1 MKNIKLIIL
10 FFFLLFN
17 NFYFSYSAA
26 SIQNQIVVKVGD
38 TIITSIDIQNQ
49 ILTNLMINKQEIT
62 EDNVNKNKQYSLK
75 MLIDM
80 SIKKGEIDKY
90 KITEYNKNDLRE
102 YLNSV
107 AKNFN
112 TDVKGLKQIF
122 EESNISYNSFVK
134 KHEIELLWNTLIFTI
149 YRNQININMVDVE
162 NEVKKIQGNKKKE
175 ELIKIKNTI
184 LNKKKEDK
192 LNLFSRSHFTN
203 LQNKISVNF
212 Q

>member
-102 YLNSV
+102 YLNSE

-112 TDVKGLKQIF
+112 TDVKGLK
-122 EESNISYNSFVK
+122 
-134 KHEIELLWNTLIFTI
+134 
-149 YRNQININMVDVE
+149 
-162 NEVKKIQGNKKKE
+162 
-175 ELIKIKNTI
+175 
-184 LNKKKEDK
+184 
-192 LNLFSRSHFTN
+192 
-203 LQNKISVNF
+203 
-212 Q
+212 

>member
-26 SIQNQIVVKVGD
+26 NIQNQIVVKVGD

-149 YRNQININMVDVE
+149 YRNQININMVVC
-162 NEVKKIQGNKKKE
+162 
-175 ELIKIKNTI
+175 
-184 LNKKKEDK
+184 
-192 LNLFSRSHFTN
+192 LF
-203 LQNKISVNF
+203 
-212 Q
+212 

>member
-1 MKNIKLIIL
+1 
-10 FFFLLFN
+10 
-17 NFYFSYSAA
+17 
-26 SIQNQIVVKVGD
+26 
-38 TIITSIDIQNQ
+38 
-49 ILTNLMINKQEIT
+49 MINKQEIT

-162 NEVKKIQGNKKKE
+162 NEVTKIQGNKKKE